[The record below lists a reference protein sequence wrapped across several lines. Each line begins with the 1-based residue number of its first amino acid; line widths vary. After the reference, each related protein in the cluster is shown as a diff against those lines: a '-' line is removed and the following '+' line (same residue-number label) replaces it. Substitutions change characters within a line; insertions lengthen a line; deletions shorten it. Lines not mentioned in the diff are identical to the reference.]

1 MENDVLVNIIHAT
14 FQFLLALPKT
24 HELPRTVCCSTEEME
39 MPEERDRIQLGSF
52 AIAIPLNPLGS
63 GAKKTPRE

>member
-1 MENDVLVNIIHAT
+1 
-14 FQFLLALPKT
+14 
-24 HELPRTVCCSTEEME
+24 

-63 GAKKTPRE
+63 EGSQGSEESPKEVTQPCTTKI